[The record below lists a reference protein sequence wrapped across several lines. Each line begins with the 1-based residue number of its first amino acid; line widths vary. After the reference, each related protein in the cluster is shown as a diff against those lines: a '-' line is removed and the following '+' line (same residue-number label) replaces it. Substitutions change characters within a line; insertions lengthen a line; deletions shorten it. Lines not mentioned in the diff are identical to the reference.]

1 MLDPDSDSTFT
12 QTGKEPRNYV
22 KFYRQWVRNNFK
34 SKEQGI
40 EVGEHQDFILII
52 SPGQTKTEVR
62 RKANEADK
70 HQYAQEFSAYTQ
82 GKEMQMSGT
91 PIELMPGLASGMAD
105 ALKAQYIYT
114 IEQMATLSDAAM
126 QRVGMG
132 AGEIRKRAQDYLAG
146 GNAEIAA
153 LKAELAEARRLLSE
167 MREMQSA
174 MQAPKQRGRKPK
186 AASEPVL
193 LS

>member
-114 IEQMATLSDAAM
+114 IEQMATLSDGAM

-132 AGEIRKRAQDYLAG
+132 ANEIRKRAQDYLAG
-146 GNAEIAA
+146 GNAEIVA
-153 LKAELAEARRLLSE
+153 LKTELNEARRLLAE
-167 MREMQSA
+167 LREAQ
-174 MQAPKQRGRKPK
+174 QAIPKPKGRKPK
-186 AASEPVL
+186 SEPVM